1 MLFKNLIIKNFR
13 NLESVDVEIQNQN
26 VVFGMNDMGKTN
38 LLTALRFL
46 FEREVRNN
54 GFAESDYYD
63 NDIEKEILIQVELN
77 LSNLD
82 CDDTNMFIANVG
94 GARNSDE
101 SNSFYIQLSS
111 KFDGSEYYGVPVLK
125 WGSDLNDL
133 IDIPQKGSFSDLD
146 KIFKVVYIDPSID
159 LMTIFNKNRRIFFD
173 EMKLSEKDQ
182 DKKEEIQCISKT
194 LNKKISS
201 MEVIKNFQNI
211 LTEEYQK
218 FREEDI
224 SVEMKSEVEIKGYF
238 NDLMPYIKRGTNGK
252 NYPTS
257 DDGRKKLL
265 SYSLINYVARMRE
278 KNKIV
283 LFLIEEPE
291 NKLHRTMQ
299 IALSKQLFT
308 DSIYEYF
315 FLSTHSEEMLYEMDE
330 TTLIRVHSQDGSTC
344 NSHVFKVPLEYKK
357 HKKELNRSLATG
369 LFADK
374 VLLIEGPSEQILFEK
389 VLSEMNPHYEIN
401 GNYILNVNG
410 VKFREYYEI
419 LKNLKIKV
427 LVKTDNDLQGSGS
440 PLNVFYVTG
449 INRGCT
455 LIGEKKIDHVSID
468 YEKDTRA
475 QKIKEKKEL
484 VYRDNYE
491 KIKLLE
497 ESGIYISK
505 IDLEHDLSD
514 ALGEKLNEVL
524 NEDDGINFLQK
535 RKQINMGKLAIS
547 LTREMCEDIYNNNLF
562 KVLRELK

>member
-1 MLFKNLIIKNFR
+1 
-13 NLESVDVEIQNQN
+13 
-26 VVFGMNDMGKTN
+26 
-38 LLTALRFL
+38 
-46 FEREVRNN
+46 
-54 GFAESDYYD
+54 
-63 NDIEKEILIQVELN
+63 
-77 LSNLD
+77 
-82 CDDTNMFIANVG
+82 
-94 GARNSDE
+94 
-101 SNSFYIQLSS
+101 
-111 KFDGSEYYGVPVLK
+111 
-125 WGSDLNDL
+125 
-133 IDIPQKGSFSDLD
+133 
-146 KIFKVVYIDPSID
+146 
-159 LMTIFNKNRRIFFD
+159 
-173 EMKLSEKDQ
+173 
-182 DKKEEIQCISKT
+182 
-194 LNKKISS
+194 
-201 MEVIKNFQNI
+201 MEVIKEFQNI

-257 DDGRKKLL
+257 GDGRKKLL

-369 LFADK
+369 LFADR

-410 VKFREYYEI
+410 VKFREYYEV
-419 LKNLKIKV
+419 LKDLKIKV

-449 INRGCT
+449 INRGC
-455 LIGEKKIDHVSID
+455 I
-468 YEKDTRA
+468 
-475 QKIKEKKEL
+475 
-484 VYRDNYE
+484 
-491 KIKLLE
+491 
-497 ESGIYISK
+497 
-505 IDLEHDLSD
+505 
-514 ALGEKLNEVL
+514 
-524 NEDDGINFLQK
+524 
-535 RKQINMGKLAIS
+535 
-547 LTREMCEDIYNNNLF
+547 
-562 KVLRELK
+562 